1 MPYLN
6 HGCVQCPIFIFRSE
20 FCMLLI
26 TLLEM
31 IKSLLAQCGVKSYSR
46 HFYFPSFS
54 FLFGHQGYPP
64 YCSSFNHRCP
74 FQLLWLCLKN
84 NFRKVSFVLFVRLC
98 VGWIDKKRGT
108 AEHHRRH
115 CRCAFWSLREFY
127 SLRFLFK
134 NTPHQAYLYNWIY
147 LLEIVIM

>member
-6 HGCVQCPIFIFRSE
+6 HGCVQCLIFIFRSE

-54 FLFGHQGYPP
+54 FLFGQ
-64 YCSSFNHRCP
+64 
-74 FQLLWLCLKN
+74 
-84 NFRKVSFVLFVRLC
+84 
-98 VGWIDKKRGT
+98 
-108 AEHHRRH
+108 
-115 CRCAFWSLREFY
+115 
-127 SLRFLFK
+127 
-134 NTPHQAYLYNWIY
+134 QAYPH
-147 LLEIVIM
+147 IVRPSYTDVHSSCYGCVWKTISGRYRLFCLCGCVWVGLTRREELQNTTDDIAGVRFDLCANAIVYVFCSKIHRIKHICIIEYIFWK